1 VSSSSP
7 TIGLQEAADR
17 LGVHYMTAYR
27 YVRLGVLPATKE
39 GGSWKVSLHDLS
51 ALVASP
57 PSRTARGEAPWSGRL
72 EARMVAGDLA
82 GSWGVVE
89 AALAAGTDPSEV
101 YSELLA
107 PALTSI
113 GERWASGELGIEDE
127 HLASS
132 VASRIIGRLGS
143 RFVRRG
149 RPRGRIVTA
158 TPPGER
164 HSFGIGMLADV
175 LRGEG
180 YEVVDLGPDT
190 PIESLVAT
198 VERSQPVTAVC
209 MGIVYE
215 SVLPAAADTI
225 AALRRRVPEVPVVV
239 GGRAVSGDLAARRLG
254 ADAWAGTAR
263 DAVEAV
269 ASLAGRA
276 HPA

>member
-1 VSSSSP
+1 MASSSP

-27 YVRLGVLPATKE
+27 YVRLGVLPAVKE
-39 GGSWKVSLHDLS
+39 GGQWKVSLDDLGS
-51 ALVASP
+51 LVESP
-57 PSRTARGEAPWSGRL
+57 PSRTRRGEAPWSERL

-89 AALAAGTDPSEV
+89 AALAAGTDPAEV
-101 YSELLA
+101 YTELLA

-113 GERWASGELGIEDE
+113 GARWAAGELGIEDE

-132 VASRIIGRLGS
+132 VASRIIGRLGP

-149 RPRGRIVTA
+149 RPRGRVVTA

-164 HSFGIGMLADV
+164 HGFGIGMLADV

-190 PIESLVAT
+190 PLESLVAT
-198 VERSQPVTAVC
+198 VERSRPVTAVC
-209 MGIVYE
+209 MGVVYE
-215 SVLPAAADTI
+215 SALPAAADAI

-239 GGRAVSGDLAARRLG
+239 GGRAVAGDLAARRLG
-254 ADAWAGTAR
+254 ADAWASTAH
-263 DAVEAV
+263 DAVDAV
-269 ASLAGRA
+269 AGLAGRA
-276 HPA
+276 HTA